1 MLNFRKFQEARQVG
15 PERANTMKIW
25 QQLAGF
31 VIEPVNVAL
40 PIERVDLHGVSAKFG
55 TESLVHAL
63 VVEGLTQLFSND
75 RVFLD
80 PGLKEAID
88 PVDA

>member
-1 MLNFRKFQEARQVG
+1 M
-15 PERANTMKIW
+15 
-25 QQLAGF
+25 
-31 VIEPVNVAL
+31 EPVSVAL
-40 PIERVDLHGVSAKFG
+40 PIVRVDVHGRSAKG
-55 TESLVHAL
+55 GIEILVQAL

-80 PGLKEAID
+80 PCVKEAVD